1 MQASSSWNL
10 FPVLNEVNGGFR
22 NLEGRTV
29 KLKPVTHEREGWG
42 GGNQLTSSSSTATMK
57 I

>member
-29 KLKPVTHEREGWG
+29 KLSQLRMKEGG
-42 GGNQLTSSSSTATMK
+42 KKEAIN
-57 I
+57 